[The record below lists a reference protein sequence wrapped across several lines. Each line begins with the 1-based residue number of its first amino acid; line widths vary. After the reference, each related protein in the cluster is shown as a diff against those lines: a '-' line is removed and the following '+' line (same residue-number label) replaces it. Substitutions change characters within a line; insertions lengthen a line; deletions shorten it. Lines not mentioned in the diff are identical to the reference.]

1 LPPCGAEAVSAIR
14 SQRTPAL
21 RLVEA
26 RPTPKRVVLPLMNE
40 AKKPPSS
47 EGDGVHSREPRLFI
61 ADALAAGVRAMI
73 AGQLG
78 DAN

>member
-1 LPPCGAEAVSAIR
+1 MSAIR
-14 SQRTPAL
+14 RQPTPAL
-21 RLVEA
+21 QLVEA
-26 RPTPKRVVLPLMNE
+26 RPTPERVVLPLMNE

-47 EGDGVHSREPRLFI
+47 EGDGVHNREPRLFI
-61 ADALAAGVRAMI
+61 ADALAAGVHAMI

>member
-1 LPPCGAEAVSAIR
+1 
-14 SQRTPAL
+14 
-21 RLVEA
+21 
-26 RPTPKRVVLPLMNE
+26 MNE

-47 EGDGVHSREPRLFI
+47 EGDGVHSREPRLFV

-73 AGQLG
+73 AGHLG